1 MSFDATMKF
10 NTNMNR
16 AQIDAMLVECKS
28 FADAAQLP
36 EVATH
41 LTGTAGLPPA
51 ELDARM
57 MRCLELLEAKDE
69 YALLIDKLDMLII
82 NVRNLK

>member
-10 NTNMNR
+10 NTNMSR
-16 AQIDAMLVECKS
+16 AQIDAMLGECKT
-28 FADAAQLP
+28 FAEAAGLT
-36 EVATH
+36 EVSTQ

-51 ELDARM
+51 DLNARM
-57 MRCLELLEAKDE
+57 MRSLELLEAKDE
-69 YALLIDKLDMLII
+69 YALLIDKLDMLLI